1 MNNSSSSTIQNPD
14 GSTSEIDFGTFNPP
28 ASLSIPE
35 FDTSLDIP
43 QKKSLTDLVNTS
55 FSSIPALNILKSLKI
70 EGNSSV
76 CSVNIP
82 FSLGGFS
89 GSGDIDFCQFN
100 DVFNI
105 LGSFI
110 LAFAHLFAVYIVFK
124 GD

>member
-1 MNNSSSSTIQNPD
+1 LNNSSSSTIQNPD